1 MELHDYCFESHE
13 AWHRESDAILKWVD
27 EELMKAGNE

>member
-13 AWHRESDAILKWVD
+13 AWHRDVEEIIEHVNQ
-27 EELMKAGNE
+27 ELMKANG